1 MEESTGFFIACPK
14 GTISTSVMDFEA
26 KTRAEARKE
35 AAAAAAAAEPKK
47 KAPAKKKGKKAAQKA
62 QKPAAAKKS
71 AAPRRPRPA
80 GVQRMWGSKYQV
92 FWGSAQQTRSGLTK
106 DALTINKRGK
116 VVSKKASAAVRARKA
131 SGPIAAVM
139 RAAGRR

>member
-1 MEESTGFFIACPK
+1 
-14 GTISTSVMDFEA
+14 MDFEA
-26 KTRAEARKE
+26 ETRNQARKK
-35 AAAAAAAAEPKK
+35 AAAAEPAAPKK
-47 KAPAKKKGKKAAQKA
+47 QAPAKKKGKKAARKA
-62 QKPAAAKKS
+62 QKPAAVKKS

-80 GVQRMWGSKYQV
+80 GVPRMWGSKYQV

-106 DALTINKRGK
+106 DDLMINKRGK

-139 RAAGRR
+139 RAAGGR